1 MSKIL
6 IADLQ
11 VHYCIGVTEEER
23 AKPQRL
29 LVTVDMAFDFSSASV
44 SDRVEKT
51 INYADVS
58 QDLLKYG
65 DGRNWKLLERLVA
78 NMADHIMA
86 KYKPQSAAVEIKK
99 FTIPQAQYVSVS
111 LTRNRPR

>member
-1 MSKIL
+1 MSKIR
-6 IADLQ
+6 IADLE
-11 VHYCIGVTEEER
+11 VHYCVGVTEEER

-29 LVTVDMAFDFSSASV
+29 LVTMDINFDFSSASV

-78 NMADHIMA
+78 NVADHLMA
-86 KYKPQSAAVEIKK
+86 KYKPQAVTVEIKK
-99 FTIPQAQYVSVS
+99 FTIPQASYVSVS
-111 LTRNRPR
+111 LARTRPR

>member
-1 MSKIL
+1 MSKIR
-6 IADLQ
+6 IADLE
-11 VHYCIGVTEEER
+11 VRYCIGVTEEER

-29 LVTVDMAFDFSSASV
+29 LVTVDLTFDFSSASV

-51 INYADVS
+51 INYADVT

-78 NMADHIMA
+78 NVADHLMS
-86 KYKPQSAAVEIKK
+86 KYKPQSVNVEIKK
-99 FTIPQAQYVSVS
+99 FTIPQASYVSVS
-111 LTRNRPR
+111 LARTRPR

>member
-1 MSKIL
+1 MSKIT
-6 IADLQ
+6 IADLE
-11 VHYCIGVTEEER
+11 VHYCIGVTDDER

-29 LVTVDMAFDFSSASV
+29 LVTVGITFDFSSASV

-58 QDLLKYG
+58 QELLRYG

-78 NMADHIMA
+78 NMSDHLMA
-86 KYKPQSAAVEIKK
+86 KYKPQSVNVEIKK
-99 FTIPQAQYVSVS
+99 FTIPQAAYVSVA
-111 LTRNRPR
+111 LTRSRPR